1 MSSLFD
7 TDDDISLR
15 TRRGAE
21 DRSRERSV
29 EMADHSPAD
38 REVTLNT
45 GTVLAL
51 FFALALICAVF
62 FGFGYSMG
70 RKSTQAP
77 VTAANS
83 TATDSSAD
91 DAASHSSA
99 SDKPAPGSPA
109 IQPVPGYMSQQE
121 ANDANGKSTQNVA
134 TAPAR
139 TAVVTPAAPAPTRPA
154 VATTTPAPA
163 PVVRTTPPP
172 AVPTPAAAP
181 VTTAAA
187 APGSVFVQ
195 IAAVSHQED
204 ADVLKSALG
213 RRGYKVVERSD
224 ANDHLIHVQIGPF
237 TDRKSAE
244 VTRQKLLSDG
254 YNAFLK

>member
-1 MSSLFD
+1 MSSMFD
-7 TDDDISLR
+7 TDDDLSLR
-15 TRRGAE
+15 TRRGA
-21 DRSRERSV
+21 DARSRERAV
-29 EMADHSPAD
+29 EMDDLSPAD

-77 VTAANS
+77 VTAAAADPS
-83 TATDSSAD
+83 SSDSASAD
-91 DAASHSSA
+91 DAATHAA

-121 ANDANGKSTQNVA
+121 ANDANGAA
-134 TAPAR
+134 TKTVPA
-139 TAVVTPAAPAPTRPA
+139 TKTTPAAEPTVVKTA
-154 VATTTPAPA
+154 AAAPA
-163 PVVRTTPPP
+163 PVVRTP
-172 AVPTPAAAP
+172 PTPVAPAPAAP
-181 VTTAAA
+181 SATPVAGA
-187 APGSVFVQ
+187 VYVQ

-237 TDRKSAE
+237 SDRKAAE
-244 VTRQKLLSDG
+244 GTRQKLLGDG

>member
-7 TDDDISLR
+7 TDDDLSLR

-21 DRSRERSV
+21 DRSRERAV
-29 EMADHSPAD
+29 EMADSPAD

-83 TATDSSAD
+83 ATTDTAAD
-91 DAASHSSA
+91 DTASHSSA

-121 ANDANGKSTQNVA
+121 ANDANSKSTSAAA
-134 TAPAR
+134 TPAR
-139 TAVVTPAAPAPTRPA
+139 PTAVTPAAPAPTHT

-163 PVVRTTPPP
+163 PVVRTAPA
-172 AVPTPAAAP
+172 AVPTPTAAP
-181 VTTAAA
+181 VTSAPA

-224 ANDHLIHVQIGPF
+224 ANDRLIHVQIGPF
-237 TDRKSAE
+237 TDRKAAE
-244 VTRQKLLSDG
+244 ATRQKLLSDG

>member
-83 TATDSSAD
+83 TTTDSTAE
-91 DAASHSSA
+91 DAASHNTA
-99 SDKPAPGSPA
+99 SDKPSSGSPA

-121 ANDANGKSTQNVA
+121 ANDANSKSTQSVA
-134 TAPAR
+134 VAPAR
-139 TAVVTPAAPAPTRPA
+139 TPAVAPATPAPTRAA
-154 VATTTPAPA
+154 VETTTPPAPA
-163 PVVRTTPPP
+163 PVVRTSPPP
-172 AVPTPAAAP
+172 APTPAP
-181 VTTAAA
+181 VTAAA
-187 APGSVFVQ
+187 ATPGSVYVQ

-224 ANDHLIHVQIGPF
+224 ANDRLIHVQIGPF
-237 TDRKSAE
+237 TDRKAAE
-244 VTRQKLLSDG
+244 ATRQKLLSDG

>member
-83 TATDSSAD
+83 TTTDSSAD
-91 DAASHSSA
+91 DTASTSHNAA

-109 IQPVPGYMSQQE
+109 IQAVPGYMSQQE
-121 ANDANGKSTQNVA
+121 ANDANSKSTQSVA
-134 TAPAR
+134 AAPVRTPAVPAPAR
-139 TAVVTPAAPAPTRPA
+139 TAVAATPPTA
-154 VATTTPAPA
+154 A

-172 AVPTPAAAP
+172 APVAAP
-181 VTTAAA
+181 VTAAAA
-187 APGSVFVQ
+187 APGSVYVQ

-224 ANDHLIHVQIGPF
+224 ANDRLIHVQIGPF
-237 TDRKSAE
+237 TDRKAAE
-244 VTRQKLLSDG
+244 ATRQKLLSDG

>member
-21 DRSRERSV
+21 DRSRERAV

-70 RKSTQAP
+70 RKSTQTP

-83 TATDSSAD
+83 TTSDSSAD
-91 DAASHSSA
+91 DTASASHNAA

-109 IQPVPGYMSQQE
+109 VQPVPGYMSQQE
-121 ANDANGKSTQNVA
+121 ANDANSKSTQSVA

-139 TAVVTPAAPAPTRPA
+139 TAAVAPAVTAPTRTVA
-154 VATTTPAPA
+154 ATTTPAPA
-163 PVVRTTPPP
+163 PVVRTAPPP
-172 AVPTPAAAP
+172 AP
-181 VTTAAA
+181 VTAAVA
-187 APGSVFVQ
+187 APGSVYVQ

-224 ANDHLIHVQIGPF
+224 ANDRLIHVQIGPF
-237 TDRKSAE
+237 TDRKAAE
-244 VTRQKLLSDG
+244 ATRQKLLSDG

>member
-1 MSSLFD
+1 MSSMFE
-7 TDDDISLR
+7 TDDDLSLR

-21 DRSRERSV
+21 ERGRDRG
-29 EMADHSPAD
+29 MDMDDHSTAD

-77 VTAANS
+77 VTAA
-83 TATDSSAD
+83 APITDSAAGDNAGGDDSATH
-91 DAASHSSA
+91 AA

-109 IQPVPGYMSQQE
+109 IQAVPGYMSQQE
-121 ANDANGKSTQNVA
+121 ANDANGTATKTVVA
-134 TAPAR
+134 TKP
-139 TAVVTPAAPAPTRPA
+139 APAPEPTVVKTAA
-154 VATTTPAPA
+154 VTPPPA
-163 PVVRTTPPP
+163 PVVRTP
-172 AVPTPAAAP
+172 AAATPAATAVSSAP
-181 VTTAAA
+181 VPAGA
-187 APGSVFVQ
+187 VYVQ

-204 ADVLKSALG
+204 ADVLKSALS

-224 ANDHLIHVQIGPF
+224 ANDRLIHVQIGPF
-237 TDRKSAE
+237 TDRKAADA
-244 VTRQKLLSDG
+244 TRQKLLGDG